1 MWSESEEIL
10 ALSPSDG
17 TIISAHLQE
26 TRMHVRKVLPILLIA
41 AFLALSAACT
51 TAPGTGGGGPA
62 GPSGGGGEPSLVPG
76 PVVTTPAGFDIEYQV
91 TRDPISVT
99 PDITVDFRGGKGQIF
114 LQKMTVQ
121 MIREDGITET
131 KELVRPSG
139 GSLSVGDNVVFR
151 GSLGT
156 DRIIIAVTLN
166 GVQYKIHDGYYTQKN
181 RP

>member
-1 MWSESEEIL
+1 
-10 ALSPSDG
+10 
-17 TIISAHLQE
+17 
-26 TRMHVRKVLPILLIA
+26 MHVRKAIPILLFTV
-41 AFLALSAACT
+41 FLALAAACT
-51 TAPGTGGGGPA
+51 TPLVPGGNGPA
-62 GPSGGGGEPSLVPG
+62 GDGGAGPGGGTSLVPG

-121 MIREDGITET
+121 MIREDGTTET

-139 GSLSVGDNVVFR
+139 GYRVGDNVVFR

>member
-1 MWSESEEIL
+1 
-10 ALSPSDG
+10 
-17 TIISAHLQE
+17 
-26 TRMHVRKVLPILLIA
+26 MHVRKAFPILLFTV
-41 AFLALSAACT
+41 FLALAAACT
-51 TAPGTGGGGPA
+51 TAPPTGGGP
-62 GPSGGGGEPSLVPG
+62 GGGGAGPGGEGSLVPG

-91 TRDPISVT
+91 TRDQISVT
-99 PDITVDFRGGKGQIF
+99 PDITVAFRGGKGQIF
-114 LQKMTVQ
+114 LQKMTVL

-139 GSLSVGDNVVFR
+139 GQLSVGDNVKFR

-166 GVQYKIHDGYYTQKN
+166 GVQYKIHDGYYEFKS

>member
-1 MWSESEEIL
+1 
-10 ALSPSDG
+10 
-17 TIISAHLQE
+17 
-26 TRMHVRKVLPILLIA
+26 MHVRKAIPVFLIVIVLT
-41 AFLALSAACT
+41 LAAACT
-51 TAPGTGGGGPA
+51 TPLVPTGNGPA
-62 GPSGGGGEPSLVPG
+62 SGGGAGPGGGTSLVPG
-76 PVVTTPAGFDIEYQV
+76 PVVTTPPNFDIEYQV

-139 GSLSVGDNVVFR
+139 GSLSVGDNVKFR

-156 DRIIIAVTLN
+156 DRIIIAVTKN